1 VSEWEVTRD
10 ELVER
15 LMAGMPESWDDD
27 AAAESICVDY
37 VREIERR
44 LLALGGSLERCPEDG
59 AP

>member
-1 VSEWEVTRD
+1 
-10 ELVER
+10 
-15 LMAGMPESWDDD
+15 MAGMPESWDDD